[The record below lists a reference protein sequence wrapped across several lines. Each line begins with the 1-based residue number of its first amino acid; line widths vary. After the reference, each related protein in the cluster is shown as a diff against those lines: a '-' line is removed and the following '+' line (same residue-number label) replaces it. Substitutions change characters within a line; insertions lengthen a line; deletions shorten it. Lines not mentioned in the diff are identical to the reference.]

1 MPLTAKQFKSPAL
14 GIFLAAFVAAIVV
27 GLQVTPTWTVEKF
40 ALKVQTDVEGLEFD
54 EGVEFVD
61 FLGKSQQL
69 GEAIPLDESTLTVAK
84 LVALHQ
90 QHELPDVTEQLV
102 YETDEAGQKQYT
114 QLSAHRHWGWWS
126 FLPALTAIALCWITK
141 EPITSLL
148 AGIVV
153 GAMLLGQFNI
163 FDGVLLSSIGTP
175 RAAKILVLYLWLL
188 GGLMGIWAKTG
199 ASEAF
204 ADYMSEKFVRG
215 PRTAKLVAWMLG
227 VIFFQGG
234 TVSAVLVGTTVRPLA
249 DEEKVSHEELSLI
262 VDATSSP
269 IAVLLAFNAWPIYVQ
284 AFIGVAGVSYLAT
297 EADRVAF
304 FFRSIPLGFY
314 AIFSVLATLLVA
326 LEKHPA
332 LPKKLKLARQRA
344 RETGELNAP
353 DSEPLAGDDP
363 NYDFVPAGY
372 TPKLR
377 DFVLPLL
384 TLLGVAVGT
393 YLSLGSPKVLW
404 AFGAA
409 LLLAA
414 VMAWTRGMNL
424 QQIMLGLVDGMK
436 GVVLGSVILLLA
448 ITVGNI
454 SQEVG
459 GGRYLVSLL
468 GGLESYWILPATA
481 FSIAVVIAFSTGTS
495 WATFAVTLPL
505 VMPLAHAVGVN
516 QNLAHP
522 ELFMSVCFAA
532 CLNGGVFGDQ
542 CSPISDTTI
551 LSSMCTGADL
561 MDHVK
566 TQIPVAL
573 QAAVLAIVGWTALA
587 WYCA

>member
-14 GIFLAAFVAAIVV
+14 AVFLAAFVASIVV
-27 GLQVTPTWTVEKF
+27 GLQVAPTWTVEKF
-40 ALKVQTDVEGLEFD
+40 ALEVQTDD
-54 EGVEFVD
+54 EGREFVD
-61 FLGKSQQL
+61 FFGKAQPL
-69 GEAIPLDESTLTVAK
+69 DTAIPLNESALTVAQ
-84 LVALHQ
+84 LDALHQ
-90 QHELPDVTEQLV
+90 QNELPKITEQLV
-102 YETDEAGQKQYT
+102 YETAMVDGEQQKQYA
-114 QLSAHRHWGWWS
+114 QISAHRHWGWWS
-126 FLPALTAIALCWITK
+126 FLPAFTAIALCWITK

-153 GAMLLGQFNI
+153 GAMLIGRFNVL
-163 FDGVLLSSIGTP
+163 DGVLIPSIGTP
-175 RAAKILVLYLWLL
+175 RAATILVLYLWLL

-314 AIFSVLATLLVA
+314 AIFSVLATLLIA

-332 LPKKLKLARQRA
+332 LPKKLKVARQRA

-353 DSEPLAGDDP
+353 GSEPLAGDDP
-363 NYDFVPAGY
+363 NYDFVPEGF

-393 YLSLGSPKVLW
+393 YLSPLGSPKVLW

-414 VMAWTRGMNL
+414 VMAWTRGMKL
-424 QQIMLGLVDGMK
+424 QQIMLGIVDGQK

-454 SQEVG
+454 SQDVG

-481 FSIAVVIAFSTGTS
+481 FGIAVVIAFSTGTS

-505 VMPLAHAVGVN
+505 VMPLAHAVGAN

-522 ELFMSVCFAA
+522 ELFMSICFAA

-561 MDHVK
+561 MDHVT

-573 QAAVLAIVGWTALA
+573 QAAILAIVGWTALA